1 MINTKDNRYVI
12 LSRPTRSSY
21 KTFTF
26 INKQTELENQE
37 SSLVVEI
44 NMNAVNNNKY
54 TSNIIPE
61 KSMLQALPVAH
72 VHNFC
77 VTTMAAQM

>member
-12 LSRPTRSSY
+12 ISRPTRSSY

-26 INKQTELENQE
+26 INKQTKLENRE
-37 SSLVVEI
+37 SSFVVEI
-44 NMNAVNNNKY
+44 NMYAVNNNKY
-54 TSNIIPE
+54 TSKN
-61 KSMLQALPVAH
+61 MLQALPVAH

-77 VTTMAAQM
+77 DNNGGTNVNN